1 MQSKIKI
8 ATATIVGMNAM
19 IGSGI
24 FTLPGALIFS
34 VGPAGLLTTLFVSC
48 AVWFMAL
55 TLAKV
60 AELYPQEGSFYAY
73 AKSWGGHKLG
83 LAASISFLIGLT
95 IAMGLLCQVAGIFL
109 NHYFTNI
116 SPEHLGL
123 ITLIIVT
130 LCNMFGVKLSEL
142 GQYIL
147 IVLTVFPLLA
157 TILLCLTNI
166 KPVLLQPF
174 APFGKSSILLASK
187 DVIFSFFGFECA
199 TTLFNIVEN
208 PKKNVPKALT
218 YSILLVSILYIAF
231 AASII
236 SAIPASNFTSP
247 DDLPNALLR
256 TFPKYPWLIELIAVS
271 IISAIVGTVHSMVW
285 ASGNLVKSL
294 SSQILNKNN
303 IFNTTEKAVLAIGF
317 GILTTFMLLKER
329 RLFFDLTAIFIIF
342 AYVTSMLALVFTK
355 KKFSLRTNIE
365 TMLGISTAMVII
377 GFAIHDLLIIFK

>member
-60 AELYPQEGSFYAY
+60 AEQHPQEGSFYAY
-73 AKSWGGHKLG
+73 AKSWGGHKAG

-109 NHYFTNI
+109 NHYFPNTSPTN
-116 SPEHLGL
+116 LGL
-123 ITLIIVT
+123 ITLIAVI
-130 LCNMFGVKLSEL
+130 LANMFGVKLSEL

-166 KPVLLQPF
+166 KPELLQPF

-208 PKKNVPKALT
+208 PKKNVPRALT

-231 AASII
+231 AAAII
-236 SAIPASNFTSP
+236 SAIPAQNFNSP
-247 DDLPNALLR
+247 DDLPNALLK
-256 TFPKYPWLIELIAVS
+256 TFPQYPWLIELIAIS
-271 IISAIVGTVHSMVW
+271 IISAIIGTVHSMVW
-285 ASGNLVKSL
+285 ASGSLVKTL
-294 SSQILNKNN
+294 SNQIFKNN
-303 IFNTTEKAVLAIGF
+303 IFKTTERSVLAIGF
-317 GILTTFMLLKER
+317 GILATFMLLNER

-342 AYVTSMLALVFTK
+342 AYVMSMLALVFTN
-355 KKFSLRTNIE
+355 KKFSLKTNIE
-365 TMLGISTAMVII
+365 TMLGITTAMIII
-377 GFAIHDLLIIFK
+377 GFAIHDLLIILQ